1 MDTGQQKH
9 MPDQLTDEEIIIKI
23 LAGESR
29 LYEVLMRRYNA
40 MLYRVGMS
48 VVNNDTEVED
58 IMQVTYIKAYEGL
71 SNFESRSSF
80 STWITR
86 ILINES
92 LYQLK
97 KSKRN
102 MSMNANNEGDEQH
115 MNLGSNAAS
124 PVHALLN
131 KELSS
136 VLEQAL
142 VQLPEKYRLVFV
154 LREMESRSIAE
165 TVDTLNISEAN
176 VKVRLN
182 RAKSMLRDTLG
193 SYYKNDSVFHFHL
206 TRCDRIVN
214 NVMKHLGINMAG

>member
-9 MPDQLTDEEIIIKI
+9 MPDQLTDEEIISKI
-23 LAGESR
+23 RAGESR

-97 KSKRN
+97 KA
-102 MSMNANNEGDEQH
+102 NA
-115 MNLGSNAAS
+115 
-124 PVHALLN
+124 
-131 KELSS
+131 
-136 VLEQAL
+136 
-142 VQLPEKYRLVFV
+142 
-154 LREMESRSIAE
+154 I
-165 TVDTLNISEAN
+165 
-176 VKVRLN
+176 
-182 RAKSMLRDTLG
+182 
-193 SYYKNDSVFHFHL
+193 
-206 TRCDRIVN
+206 
-214 NVMKHLGINMAG
+214 